1 MNETTQNLLDV
12 FANLE
17 PWSLP
22 VPLFRLYYNDQGQP
36 IEYTQ
41 EDKPGNYIDVDPV
54 IFRDRPMNVLVIN
67 GTLTTIQPTSKV
79 KKLSPSSM
87 GVCCDVRDICV
98 VVNET
103 QAHTKWSL
111 KINETN

>member
-22 VPLFRLYYNDQGQP
+22 VPLFRLYYNNQGHP

-54 IFRDRPMNVLVIN
+54 TFRDGSMNVRVIN
-67 GTLTTIQPTSKV
+67 GVLIPIQPVKKV
-79 KKLSPSSM
+79 KKLRPSSS
-87 GVCCDVRDICV
+87 GVCCDIRDVCV
-98 VVNET
+98 VVDSA
-103 QAHTKWSL
+103 QVHTKWSL
-111 KINETN
+111 TTNETN